1 MKSNKDIIEQFK
13 LLIKQI
19 KYNIDTTTGKEQLKQ
34 TFRLSSVE
42 KALKVIEGIKT
53 KITNGEQL
61 TGITGIG
68 KGTIDRINEII
79 KTGKLSEIT
88 FNNEEYIEQ
97 LEKLT
102 NIFGIGR
109 KIAHKLLKTYGNIEN
124 IKKKYNNGELIL
136 PHNIEIGIKYMNLLK
151 EKIPR
156 KQMDEINDY
165 LNNTLIKIDSQLFGI
180 VCGSYRRQR
189 PYSNDV
195 DFIIV
200 HPNDKNYLLKLIKKL
215 KKNKFIIESL
225 TDENVKTKYM
235 GLFKWKNIIRRI
247 DIRFLPYSSYYTGI
261 LYFTGGKNFNRTMRQ
276 IAKKKGYT
284 LNEYRLYSNK
294 NKKTIVINSEKD
306 VFDKLEL
313 PYIPP
318 EKRNN

>member
-235 GLFKWKNIIRRI
+235 GLFK
-247 DIRFLPYSSYYTGI
+247 
-261 LYFTGGKNFNRTMRQ
+261 
-276 IAKKKGYT
+276 
-284 LNEYRLYSNK
+284 
-294 NKKTIVINSEKD
+294 
-306 VFDKLEL
+306 
-313 PYIPP
+313 
-318 EKRNN
+318 